1 MMSNLRSKLTNYLER
16 FVKFVEGKEEEAQIP
31 EEWKNP
37 PDTTI
42 ESNPT
47 PVAVEPSIVFEPPEV
62 KKPSRIPGLK
72 IPGLKIKRIMAFFLF
87 IASILASVE
96 YIISFPLGLVFFIP
110 AAIIFLDYL
119 FKTQPKNLPKWY
131 VLDDV
136 EE

>member
-16 FVKFVEGKEEEAQIP
+16 FVKFVEGKEEETQIP

-37 PDTTI
+37 PSATT

-47 PVAVEPSIVFEPPEV
+47 PVAVEPSIVFEPSKT
-62 KKPSRIPGLK
+62 KKPSR
-72 IPGLKIKRIMAFFLF
+72 IPGLKIKRIMAFFLL